1 MTISLAIMARI
12 RGALSQS
19 GDGGTAQLPVNVSQE
34 LALADGT
41 AADQANAVYIDAFSI
56 AASGSLNL
64 DLAGGGLTDRLGNAL
79 NFTAVKA
86 ILLIAD
92 ATNTNNIVVGNGTNP
107 FVGPFGAGTH
117 SLAVEPGGQILLATR
132 TAAGWAVVAGTGDV
146 LKLAN
151 SGAGSA
157 VTGTIVIVGEA

>member
-1 MTISLAIMARI
+1 MTINLAIMARI
-12 RGALSQS
+12 RGTLSQS
-19 GDGGTAQLPVNVSQE
+19 GDGGTASLPVNVGQE
-34 LALADGT
+34 LALADGS
-41 AADQANAVYIDAFSI
+41 AADQANAIYIDAFSI
-56 AASGSLNL
+56 AASGSPNI

-92 ATNTNNIVVGNGTNP
+92 RTNTNNVVLGNGTNP
-107 FVGPFGAGTH
+107 FVGPFGAGSNTL
-117 SLAVEPGGQILLATR
+117 SVEPGGQILLATR
-132 TAAGWAVVAGTGDV
+132 SAAGWAVAGGSADV

-151 SGAGSA
+151 SGGGSA